1 MKALT
6 KSSSNTEI
14 KQYFSAVFNLSKSD
28 QEFPV
33 NLDEVWP
40 LVYSRKQ
47 EAVRA
52 LTNENSEF
60 VEGIDFQAMRRNA
73 QGGQFATTDYFLSL
87 SCMEFFIA
95 RKVRPVFDV
104 YRKVFHHTAKRK
116 PSSLREK
123 ITAANWMAK
132 FLNLNDSSRL
142 SLVQSIV
149 EPLGLPVP
157 NYTPSKGVLKA
168 ATVLLKESG
177 ATMTAHTFNL
187 LMINKGYMTEIERP
201 SKTKGVKRFKSIVG
215 EGLKY
220 GENQVSPNNP
230 KETQPLYYVDK
241 FDELLSLL
249 K

>member
-40 LVYSRKQ
+40 LVYERKDNATKALMRDFI
-47 EAVRA
+47 EGEDFMTVRQKA
-52 LTNENSEF
+52 
-60 VEGIDFQAMRRNA
+60 D
-73 QGGQFATTDYFLSL
+73 GGKFASTDYYLTV
-87 SCMEFFIA
+87 SCLEYFIVK
-95 RKVRPVFDV
+95 KVRPVFDV

-177 ATMTAHTFNL
+177 STMTAHTFNL
-187 LMINKGYMTEIERP
+187 LMINKGHMTEIERP

>member
-40 LVYSRKQ
+40 LVYERKDS
-47 EAVRA
+47 AVDA
-52 LTNENSEF
+52 LRR
-60 VEGIDFQAMRRNA
+60 DFIQSVDYQFFRRNTEK
-73 QGGQFATTDYFLSL
+73 GRPIDSYLLTV
-87 SCMEFFIA
+87 SCLEFFIA